1 MVYLLGEVEA
11 TNVNELKSLSL
22 VQSLNV
28 CLLVTMIQDICSS
41 TVLKSP
47 RDVLESPSDV
57 LEMQILG
64 PNPRPNN

>member
-11 TNVNELKSLSL
+11 TNVNKLKSLSL

-28 CLLVTMIQDICSS
+28 CLVIIIQDISSS